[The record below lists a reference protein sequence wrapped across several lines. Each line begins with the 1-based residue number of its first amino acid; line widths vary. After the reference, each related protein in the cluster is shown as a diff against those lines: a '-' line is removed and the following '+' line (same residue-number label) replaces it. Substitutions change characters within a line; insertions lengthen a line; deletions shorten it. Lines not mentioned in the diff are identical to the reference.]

1 MYNQYRFFANLVD
14 EVSIAKESIVS
25 RTLNNDTGGKTI
37 LFGFDTGQE
46 LSEHTASVPATLH
59 ILKGEGS
66 LTLSEETYDIREGAF
81 AIMQANVSHSIV
93 AKTPMIMLLYMH
105 GK

>member
-1 MYNQYRFFANLVD
+1 MKNQYRFFANLVD
-14 EVSIAKESIVS
+14 EVSVAKESIVS
-25 RTLNNDTGGKTI
+25 RTLNSDAGGKTI

-46 LSEHTASVPATLH
+46 LSEHTSSIPASLH
-59 ILKGEGS
+59 ILKGEGL
-66 LTLSEETYDIREGAF
+66 LTLGEESYEIREGAF

-93 AKTPMIMLLYMH
+93 AKTPMIMLLYMQ